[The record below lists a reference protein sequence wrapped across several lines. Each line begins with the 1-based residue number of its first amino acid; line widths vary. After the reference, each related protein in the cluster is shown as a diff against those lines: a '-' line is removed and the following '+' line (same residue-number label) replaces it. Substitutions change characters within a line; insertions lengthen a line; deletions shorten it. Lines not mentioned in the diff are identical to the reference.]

1 MVSPTSAADSLLSPN
16 ASETSESVDHYAI
29 LEISPSASADDVRAA
44 YRRLR
49 VVYFSSDATKYRA
62 LQAAFDVLM
71 DPETRQAYDKD
82 YQARGADPSSIG
94 EVVELGKHGRKDS
107 AQGDEPAI
115 LEEEE
120 EEEEEEERTEDPNWG
135 LKRHHPT
142 HEPLLGTQPYQSYVP
157 IPTSLLPKSRS
168 PTYLGDIAHNALPN

>member
-1 MVSPTSAADSLLSPN
+1 MVSPNSAADSLLSPST
-16 ASETSESVDHYAI
+16 SETSEAVDHYAI
-29 LEISPSASADDVRAA
+29 LELGPTASADDVKAA

-71 DPETRQAYDKD
+71 DPEARQVYDKD
-82 YQARGADPSSIG
+82 YQARGADPSSIE

-107 AQGDEPAI
+107 AHGDEPAI

-120 EEEEEEERTEDPNWG
+120 EEAERTEDPNWG

-168 PTYLGDIAHNALPN
+168 PTYMGDIAHNALPN